1 MSAKNTLD
9 QKILKS
15 HPTNV
20 EETLPPYVED
30 MESSSNIK
38 TICGKSPFTQLFN
51 SVLEKTKCTQPG
63 SGEKNEFYCPG
74 IINVLMST
82 YMGIFPLWS
91 GIQLADL
98 SRHSKESIKEIKT
111 RETNCHVEQWFS
123 IVKNHILQRKRFL
136 RPADFISKMYNSL
149 QGRYKQHQMM
159 YNIDSLSQD
168 APSKQKTIDQQ
179 EEQWAKRSERP
190 AKHRS
195 KYFDPPEAVPQ
206 PKKRRT
212 KQTSEDHSE
221 DMSAQI
227 QALWSKKACEIVIA
241 VTQSND
247 KKRSYILHHS
257 ELKTLQPHKWLVGE
271 IECHQCKRWF
281 HVTCI
286 QMTEGQF
293 NRARKSDWKC
303 CLCK

>member
-1 MSAKNTLD
+1 MLFMSANNSDAVMSAKNTLD

-15 HPTNV
+15 QPTNV
-20 EETLPPYVED
+20 EDTLPPYVKD
-30 MESSSNIK
+30 MDSSSNIK

-51 SVLEKTKCTQPG
+51 GVLEKTKCTQPG

-82 YMGIFPLWS
+82 YLYMGIFPLWS
-91 GIQLADL
+91 GILLADL

-123 IVKNHILQRKRFL
+123 VVKNHILQRKRFL
-136 RPADFISKMYNSL
+136 RPADLISKMFNSL

-190 AKHRS
+190 AKHRF

-206 PKKRRT
+206 PKKSLFT
-212 KQTSEDHSE
+212 LTQTTFNIIFKYLFADPS
-221 DMSAQI
+221 
-227 QALWSKKACEIVIA
+227 
-241 VTQSND
+241 
-247 KKRSYILHHS
+247 
-257 ELKTLQPHKWLVGE
+257 LVVQE
-271 IECHQCKRWF
+271 SMRDSH
-281 HVTCI
+281 
-286 QMTEGQF
+286 
-293 NRARKSDWKC
+293 C
-303 CLCK
+303 CNTVK